1 MRLKATV
8 SGVALIA
15 AATGLGVL
23 ALAMDSSVPTSVEA
37 PVLTPDTATMAL
49 VCNGGVSR
57 TIDAGV
63 DAEELDENAA
73 GWAGILASGRSE
85 RQWIP
90 LPDDRERSVP
100 GPVLAPDLLGETAQG
115 QPQAHGILS
124 VTEAGDVTRVAGAT
138 THRADAGD
146 LAGLANNACQWA
158 SSSMWIVGSSSELG
172 VSNRLVV
179 SNPGATTITVMI
191 DGYSSIGQ
199 MDLGSNAVVNL
210 SPRSSTEIILDGILP
225 QDPRIALRLSAG
237 SGRFSASLQTA
248 SLEGFTPAGLSFV
261 PSSEFGRELTIPGL
275 FIPAAPSEDGESSRL
290 AHPDVT
296 GKVRIVNPSQDP
308 RTVDI
313 ATVVDDEETPL
324 PGGEGVTVAPQTV
337 LDLTLDGLEPGIHA
351 VIVRADGDVA
361 ASVEV
366 REGNAEDGW
375 DTAWLA
381 AQAPL
386 RQGGAAFGLSQG
398 ELGLMATGSANVTWS
413 AYDDAMD
420 EIDSQTLVVAGTESI
435 SLPEGT
441 SYVWIE
447 SDDDVWAAVNLR
459 APLENRTAVD
469 WTPLTSGA
477 AETQNLR
484 IDVRP

>member
-1 MRLKATV
+1 MRVKATI

-15 AATGLGVL
+15 AATGLTAL
-23 ALAMDSSVPTSVEA
+23 ALGMDVTEPTNGEA

-63 DAEELDENAA
+63 DVEELDENTA

-85 RQWIP
+85 RQWMP
-90 LPDDRERSVP
+90 LPEERERSVA
-100 GPVLAPDLLGETAQG
+100 GPVLAPDLLGETELG
-115 QPQAHGILS
+115 HPQAFGVLR

-138 THRADAGD
+138 THRAEAGD
-146 LAGLANNACQWA
+146 VAGLANDACQWA

-179 SNPGATTITVMI
+179 SNPGATTVTVMI
-191 DGYSSIGQ
+191 DGYSSIGE
-199 MDLGSNAVVNL
+199 MDLGANGVVNL

-225 QDPRIALRLSAG
+225 QDPRIALRLSTD

-248 SLEGFTPAGLSFV
+248 ALEGFTPAGLSFV
-261 PSSEFGRELTIPGL
+261 SGSEFGRELTIPGL
-275 FIPAAPSEDGESSRL
+275 FIPAAPSGNGGVSRL

-296 GKVRIVNPSQDP
+296 GKVRIVNPSDDP

-313 ATVVDDEETPL
+313 ATVLGDEETPL

-337 LDLTLDGLEPGIHA
+337 LDLSLDGLTPGTHG

-361 ASVEV
+361 AGVEV

-375 DTAWLA
+375 DTAWLST
-381 AQAPL
+381 QAPM
-386 RQGGAAFGLSQG
+386 RQGGVAFGLSQG
-398 ELGLMATGSANVTWS
+398 ELGLMATDSANVTWT
-413 AYDDAMD
+413 AYNDAIE
-420 EIDSQTLVVAGTESI
+420 EIDSETLAVAGTQSI
-435 SLPEGT
+435 SLPDGT
-441 SYVWIE
+441 SYVWME